1 MPRAR
6 KHPAPK
12 PGAPLGPPKR
22 KGVNLTIREDVLA
35 EAKSLSLNASQAAEA
50 GIRDAIRKAR
60 EAEWR
65 REAGPAIEAY
75 NERIAREG
83 PLLVTDW
90 ARPFW
95 EKPK

>member
-1 MPRAR
+1 MPRPR
-6 KHPAPK
+6 KKPASK
-12 PGAPLGPPKR
+12 PSAAPRAPKR

-35 EAKSLSLNASQAAEA
+35 EARSLNLNASQAAES

-60 EAEWR
+60 EEEWR
-65 REAGPAIEAY
+65 REAKPAIDAY
-75 NERIAREG
+75 NERIAKDG

-95 EKPK
+95 DKAK